1 MNTARILSAAV
12 ALSLVITAQ
21 PGRAAE
27 GWPLGADPLATEEDG
42 YTISGSSGDPADL
55 EPSPLEKLGAGTKR
69 FFATAD
75 AGTRKF
81 LAATDAGTRDF
92 LAATDAGTRRLVVGI
107 GTGTKKLFT
116 GTRDLLT
123 PKKPPQARQSS
134 SQYNIWGP
142 GGNGLRKAGSPKK
155 KSWLDSLF
163 RVEEPEPVGSL
174 KEWVGLP
181 RVEP

>member
-21 PGRAAE
+21 PGRAAD
-27 GWPLGADPLATEEDG
+27 GWPLGADPLATEEEG
-42 YTISGSSGDPADL
+42 YTISGNVGDPADL

-81 LAATDAGTRDF
+81 LAATDAGTR
-92 LAATDAGTRRLVVGI
+92 RLVVGI

-123 PKKPPQARQSS
+123 PKKPPQARESS

-142 GGNGLRKAGSPKK
+142 EGNGLRKAGSPKK